1 MFLPLHPQRL
11 ESRLGPTLST
21 YSKSEPRDERVASGR
36 GAAVLCGGWSPRVRG
51 WRGPGGGA
59 LTPPA
64 LDQPPRPGRE
74 RERGSPS
81 GPSREARRG
90 DRQVLPPLH
99 RPRVRDT
106 PGGTNINCEKLMAII
121 KRQGEMGMGLF
132 CGS

>member
-1 MFLPLHPQRL
+1 MNAWLPGGEL
-11 ESRLGPTLST
+11 LS
-21 YSKSEPRDERVASGR
+21 SA
-36 GAAVLCGGWSPRVRG
+36 GAGAPGCGGGVVRG
-51 WRGPGGGA
+51 GGPD
-59 LTPPA
+59 TSRT
-64 LDQPPRPGRE
+64 DQPQRPGRE